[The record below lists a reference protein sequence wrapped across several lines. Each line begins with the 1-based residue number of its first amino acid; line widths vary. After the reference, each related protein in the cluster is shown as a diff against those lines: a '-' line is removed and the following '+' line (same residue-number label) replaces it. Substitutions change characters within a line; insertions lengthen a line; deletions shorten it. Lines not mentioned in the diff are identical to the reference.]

1 MLFDQLSQTRLM
13 QQPHQQQQQQPHQQL
28 LAAAS
33 QPPAGASYLPAPSS
47 SSYLAGSRF
56 GGNGMGGIHLPLG
69 VSHLD
74 PDGYLTNP
82 SQPGLGAPVQTGMGN
97 PGQAGSGGAQQLGL
111 GNPVQTGMGG
121 GLNPSQPAG
130 LYQRPSSAQP
140 LGNRQSMQVHREK
153 LCMYKSQH
161 QKSVACP
168 KQHSIRQLTHAA
180 FWCQKWSLWLHGTV
194 LLQQCQSQ
202 CFQETWCH
210 VVTG

>member
-1 MLFDQLSQTRLM
+1 MPFDQLSQTRLM

-47 SSYLAGSRF
+47 SSYLAGGRF

-140 LGNRQSMQVHREK
+140 LGNRQSMQVQTEALHVHDQE
-153 LCMYKSQH
+153 
-161 QKSVACP
+161 QKSRKA
-168 KQHSIRQLTHAA
+168 
-180 FWCQKWSLWLHGTV
+180 QK
-194 LLQQCQSQ
+194 
-202 CFQETWCH
+202 
-210 VVTG
+210 